1 MIQPKQ
7 MQSEF
12 TVAGTDGVLVHCGA
26 MKMIRQGFASIL
38 GATAVRL
45 EVTGARWITWKD
57 MGG

>member
-1 MIQPKQ
+1 